1 MGSSSSPGESAG
13 LNRRWRLG
21 RRSAWPLV
29 ALIIV
34 LLQSLPLSPGNSA
47 QQERVLVNLI
57 GNACDAIV
65 DQPRRPISL
74 SARRDRAVVRLRVQD
89 SGPGIQNEQLQHI
102 FDPFFATTESGLGL
116 GLSVSHTIA

>member
-34 LLQSLPLSPGNSA
+34 LLQSLPLSPGTSA
-47 QQERVLVNLI
+47 QQEQVLVNLI
-57 GNACDAIV
+57 GNACDALV

-74 SARRDRAVVRLRVQD
+74 SARRDGAVVRLRVQD
-89 SGPGIQNEQLQHI
+89 SGPGIENEQLQRI
-102 FDPFFATTESGLGL
+102 FDPFFATT
-116 GLSVSHTIA
+116 